1 MVLYPERVS
10 LDTKSRSINRV
21 HLWQNLFNIEALSK
35 RLYDL
40 SSCSSSNKYCI
51 HTLYNIMVL
60 LIHTIY
66 THEYPAHNNP
76 HYHCIIASIHLHRA
90 MFTLVML
97 KIIYI
102 LYWKKLFPVDSYV
115 LFRFSNKY
123 IHIMLQMF
131 IVKMKKKHSLKLQTY
146 QDILFFVFH

>member
-10 LDTKSRSINRV
+10 SDTKSWSINRV

-90 MFTLVML
+90 RFTVVVLQ
-97 KIIYI
+97 IIHI
-102 LYWKKLFPVDSYV
+102 LYWQKFFPMDSYV
-115 LFRFSNKY
+115 LSCSIIYRYKTKLWCTRQDFLTS
-123 IHIMLQMF
+123 IF
-131 IVKMKKKHSLKLQTY
+131 ILCFKFL
-146 QDILFFVFH
+146 

>member
-1 MVLYPERVS
+1 MSLTFHIYLFDGFISRTVS
-10 LDTKSRSINRV
+10 LGTKSRSINRV

-76 HYHCIIASIHLHRA
+76 HYHCIIASIHLNRVYCCYA
-90 MFTLVML
+90 
-97 KIIYI
+97 KNYIYI
-102 LYWKKLFPVDSYV
+102 LLWKNYFQLVVTFYTT
-115 LFRFSNKY
+115 KY
-123 IHIMLQMF
+123 LDLLTNIFLLWIKCL
-131 IVKMKKKHSLKLQTY
+131 
-146 QDILFFVFH
+146 

>member
-1 MVLYPERVS
+1 MSLTFHIYLFDGFISRTVS
-10 LDTKSRSINRV
+10 LGTKSRSINRV

-76 HYHCIIASIHLHRA
+76 YYHCIIASIHLHRTR
-90 MFTLVML
+90 FTFVML

-102 LYWKKLFPVDSYV
+102 IFSYPNTTNY
-115 LFRFSNKY
+115 LDFLTN
-123 IHIMLQMF
+123 IF
-131 IVKMKKKHSLKLQTY
+131 IFCFKC
-146 QDILFFVFH
+146 F